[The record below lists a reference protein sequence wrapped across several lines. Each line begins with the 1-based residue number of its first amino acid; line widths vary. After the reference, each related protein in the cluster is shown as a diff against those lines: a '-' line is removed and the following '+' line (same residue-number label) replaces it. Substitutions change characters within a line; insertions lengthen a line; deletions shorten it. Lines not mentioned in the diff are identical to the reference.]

1 MSLRSRGGVDV
12 DLFARKYFNGGGHRN
27 AAGGKSFM
35 TMRETIEHFKRSVA
49 EFAAQ
54 GGLD

>member
-1 MSLRSRGGVDV
+1 
-12 DLFARKYFNGGGHRN
+12 
-27 AAGGKSFM
+27 M